1 MIDCLKDMEN
11 WDPVGAQLAEQQIW
25 LSFAEEAGVTLEE
38 LQLAYS
44 RVTVDGYYG
53 PISDE
58 DWAEQ
63 DGRPMPLKKA
73 IAILH
78 SALEHSPVVKYV
90 SSEDGWCCNGVD
102 PEEGEGCRHQ
112 DHVEMEDDGPMWHG
126 NEVVVLPEA
135 IKRQCFPSLI
145 EIYGHL
151 L

>member
-25 LSFAEEAGVTLEE
+25 HGFAEEAGVTLEE

-44 RVTVDGYYG
+44 RVTFDGYYG
-53 PISDE
+53 PIQDE

-63 DGRPMPLKKA
+63 DGRPMTLKKA

-78 SALEHSPVVKYV
+78 SALEHDPLVKYI
-90 SSEDGWCCNGVD
+90 STEHGWCCEGVEAGCSHPD
-102 PEEGEGCRHQ
+102 HEEAE
-112 DHVEMEDDGPMWHG
+112 DHGPLWHG